1 MQLGSGVKCTFSE
14 ASNSARREAENS
26 KCLQKYPQQLL
37 QVRLRQWGIGGMEQ
51 ENKKKQTPS
60 SPHRHHNIPRG
71 RKSKQGLIETSGKE
85 GMARVS
91 PGLGCLRVNYLVFKK
106 IKAQKTI
113 LKAMSKNPGH
123 LRSKGASDHLTTW
136 PRPFSPS
143 RDMVPAA
150 KQSNRKLHDLRRVG
164 RQGIHLACGKAGLN
178 LFGVLLPDSA
188 LSSKPV
194 ICKGSP
200 LAAQCLD

>member
-1 MQLGSGVKCTFSE
+1 MQLGLGVKCTFSE

-26 KCLQKYPQQLL
+26 KCSQKYPQQLL
-37 QVRLRQWGIGGMEQ
+37 QVRLRQWGIGEWSRKI
-51 ENKKKQTPS
+51 KKKNNQTPS
-60 SPHRHHNIPRG
+60 SPHRHYNIPRG
-71 RKSKQGLIETSGKE
+71 RKSKYRLIETSGKE

-123 LRSKGASDHLTTW
+123 LTSKGASDHLTTW

-164 RQGIHLACGKAGLN
+164 R
-178 LFGVLLPDSA
+178 
-188 LSSKPV
+188 
-194 ICKGSP
+194 
-200 LAAQCLD
+200 